1 MNYRT
6 TSLYKTKKLSALIY
20 ACCLFFAHPLQ
31 AQEFSIEIESQIE
44 KFLQNET
51 ESSQNIEWKIN
62 SEHISSTS
70 NIHHIYFIQT
80 YNGIE
85 VYNTNSSIHIQDK
98 ENVVTS
104 NNNFVKNISEK
115 INGSISN
122 NISAIEAIQIIS
134 RNNNYSLTY
143 PLKIINNKEKVN
155 GSTLIS
161 NGGISL
167 NDISAKLV
175 YVKDNNDDFKIAWQ
189 LNILE
194 LDRTHWWD
202 YFVDAN
208 SGATIFKIDN
218 VFSCS
223 SENKKNDFKRI
234 NAKTNLKESINTNSL
249 NCENCYEVLPM
260 PLESPYYGER
270 SIVTDPANYFASPL
284 GWHNDAN
291 ITQNDYLVT
300 KGNNINAFIG
310 NEDNYEYQPNGGNN
324 LNFTN
329 YQFNQDFTES
339 SRNEN
344 ASITNLFYWGNIIHD
359 VLYQYGFDEHS
370 GNFQTHNFDKGGNEN
385 DMLTILG
392 QEDLNLC
399 NASIGISK
407 DGVQPFIKLNVCGDK
422 DGAYDNTVLIHEYI
436 HGLSFRLTGGADSDN
451 CLTNVE
457 RMTEGWAD
465 WYALMLTM
473 SPNDISTDPRGI
485 ATYLFNQGENGEGVR
500 DYPYTTDM
508 NINPQ
513 TYSYIAFDQG
523 THQVGS
529 VWAAMLWELTWALI
543 EDFGFDENIYNFTG
557 DLESDAG
564 NVIALAIVTEAMKL
578 QGCEPGFV
586 DGRNAILVAFQS
598 IYGSGNNCLIWEP
611 FAKRGLGYFAVQGN
625 SDDLSDG
632 FESYEMPSMYADF
645 DKEYDN
651 ICINSEMV
659 YGLTGGFPLGGIYSG
674 PGVIDDGN
682 GVTFKFI
689 PSEVG
694 IGVHEISYE
703 INDSLCTI
711 ASVDTNNIEVIAD
724 EVSPEITCY
733 NDLVVTIPEGEFF
746 YSIPNFNYNV
756 TIYDNC
762 FSNPI
767 ITQNPLN
774 GANVGIGETLV
785 TMTARDDGG
794 YETTCSFNLIVKGI
808 AGSEEIIENVFE
820 VYPNPTTGEL
830 IIYSNEE
837 IEVLTVGV
845 FDINGRLIKTK
856 TFNDFGFAKS
866 ISIEDI
872 ETGLYFL
879 KFDSK
884 DINTIKRILKE

>member
-1 MNYRT
+1 MNYKNNIVM
-6 TSLYKTKKLSALIY
+6 KTKNLSVFIY
-20 ACCLFFAHPLQ
+20 ACFLFFTVTLQ
-31 AQEFSIEIESQIE
+31 AQDFSIEID
-44 KFLQNET
+44 KLLQNET
-51 ESSQNIEWKIN
+51 KLSQNIEWEIT
-62 SEHISSTS
+62 SEHISSIS
-70 NIHHIYFIQT
+70 SIHHIYFTQT

-98 ENVVTS
+98 ENVVSS
-104 NNNFVKNISEK
+104 NNKFVKNISEK
-115 INGSISN
+115 IKGSVSYS
-122 NISAIEAIQIIS
+122 ISAIDAIKIIS
-134 RNNNYSLTY
+134 KNNNYLLTNH
-143 PLKIINNKEKVN
+143 LKIIDKKEKTN
-155 GSTLIS
+155 GYTLIS

-167 NDISAKLV
+167 NNITAKLL
-175 YVKDNNDDFKIAWQ
+175 YIKDNNDDYKIAWQ

-208 SGATIFKIDN
+208 TGATIYKIDN
-218 VFSCS
+218 VFTCS

-234 NAKTNLKESINTNSL
+234 NTYLKESTNTNSL
-249 NCENCYEVLPM
+249 NCENCYEVLAM

-270 SIVTDPANYFASPL
+270 SIVIDPANYFASPL

-291 ITQNDYLVT
+291 ISQNDYLVT

-329 YQFNQDFTES
+329 YQFNQDFTEP
-339 SRNEN
+339 SRYEN

-370 GNFQTHNFDKGGNEN
+370 GNFQTYNFDKGGNEN

-392 QEDLNLC
+392 QENLNLC

-407 DGVQPFIKLNVCGDK
+407 DGVKPFVTLNVCGDK
-422 DGAYDNTVLIHEYI
+422 DGAFDNIVLIHEYI
-436 HGLSFRLTGGADSDN
+436 HGVSFRLTGGADSDN
-451 CLTNVE
+451 CLTNEE

-500 DYPYTTDM
+500 HYPYTTDM

-513 TYSYIAFDQG
+513 TYSFIAFEQG

-557 DLESDAG
+557 DLETDAG

-586 DGRNAILVAFQS
+586 DGRNAILVAFQL
-598 IYGSGNNCLIWEP
+598 IYGTGKNCLIWEP
-611 FAKRGLGYFAVQGN
+611 FAKRGLGKGAFQGS
-625 SDDLSDG
+625 SDNLSDG
-632 FESYEMPSMYADF
+632 IESFEMPSMYADF
-645 DKEYDN
+645 NKEYDN
-651 ICINSEMV
+651 ICIYTEVV
-659 YGLTGGFPLGGIYSG
+659 YFLTGGLPPGGFYSG

-682 GVTFKFI
+682 GLTFKFI

-694 IGVHEISYE
+694 VGVHEISYE
-703 INDSLCTI
+703 VYDSFCTV
-711 ASVDTNNIEVIAD
+711 ASIDTNNIEVIAD
-724 EVSPEITCY
+724 EISPEITCY
-733 NDLVVTIPEGEFF
+733 NDLVVTIPEGEDF

-762 FSNPI
+762 FSNPT

-774 GANVGIGETLV
+774 GSNVGKGETLV
-785 TMTARDDGG
+785 TMTARDNGG
-794 YETTCSFNLIVKGI
+794 YESTCSFNLLVKGI
-808 AGSEEIIENVFE
+808 GGEEIIENVFE

-830 IIYSNEE
+830 VIYSNEE
-837 IEVLTVGV
+837 VEVLTVGV

-866 ISIEDI
+866 ISIKDI
-872 ETGLYFL
+872 ASGLYFL
-879 KFDSK
+879 KFNSK
-884 DINTIKRILKE
+884 DIHTVKRILKE